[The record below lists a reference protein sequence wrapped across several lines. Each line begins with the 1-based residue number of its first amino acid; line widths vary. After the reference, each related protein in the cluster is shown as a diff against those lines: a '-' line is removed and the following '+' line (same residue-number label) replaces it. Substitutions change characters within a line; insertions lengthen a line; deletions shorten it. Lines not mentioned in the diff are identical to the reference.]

1 LHLAIIQSSSV
12 REDSQRITRE
22 RRLRE
27 YVNLNEFVGAVWH
40 KKTFNLC
47 LRTRKANINFRG
59 ANYSGNGV
67 FKAG

>member
-27 YVNLNEFVGAVWH
+27 YVSLNEFVSAARH

-47 LRTRKANINFRG
+47 QTTRKPNINSRG
-59 ANYSGNGV
+59 VNCSGNDVLPG
-67 FKAG
+67 